1 MPSTPSTNDGLGLS
15 QLAVTIWIGLLAG
28 TWLIAT
34 RSVTGYFSRPLEPG
48 IAWAAIGSIAA
59 LGLLAALLFQSRHPH
74 SGRTTTPLVATLTLA
89 PTLVS
94 GFALLDLSNITTWIG
109 LTTLAIANLL
119 GTFAALGHRPDR
131 PDRQQHQHHP
141 PATQPPESTAVVVSD
156 SATLP
161 PARHAHIL
169 SQNLR
174 RHRDCDTDK
183 LEGDLTVHWEIGQK
197 QQPVHVPFVPA
208 FLDTPEV
215 ICQCEDDVS
224 LETVR
229 VRIAEVRRF
238 GTRIELK
245 RSRTIDTQHATR
257 LRFSVTLDI
266 SARRA
271 A

>member
-1 MPSTPSTNDGLGLS
+1 
-15 QLAVTIWIGLLAG
+15 V
-28 TWLIAT
+28 
-34 RSVTGYFSRPLEPG
+34 
-48 IAWAAIGSIAA
+48 
-59 LGLLAALLFQSRHPH
+59 
-74 SGRTTTPLVATLTLA
+74 A

-109 LTTLAIANLL
+109 LTTLAMANLL

-131 PDRQQHQHHP
+131 QQDQHNP
-141 PATQPPESTAVVVSD
+141 PATQPPESTAVVVAD

-174 RHRDCDTDK
+174 RHRDCDTDR

-215 ICQCEDDVS
+215 ICRCEDDVS
-224 LETVR
+224 LKTVR

-245 RSRTIDTQHATR
+245 RTGTIDTQDTTR
-257 LRFSVTLDI
+257 LGFSVTLDT
-266 SARRA
+266 SARQA

>member
-1 MPSTPSTNDGLGLS
+1 MPSTDSTNDGLGLS
-15 QLAVTIWIGLLAG
+15 QLAMTIWIGLLAG
-28 TWLIAT
+28 AWLIAT
-34 RSVTGYFSRPLEPG
+34 RSATGHFSRPLEPG

-59 LGLLAALLFQSRHPH
+59 LGLLAVLLFQSRHPH
-74 SGRTTTPLVATLTLA
+74 TGLTTTPLVATLTLA

-109 LTTLAIANLL
+109 LTTLAMANLL

-131 PDRQQHQHHP
+131 QQHQHNP
-141 PATQPPESTAVVVSD
+141 PVTQTPESNAVVVSD

-161 PARHAHIL
+161 PAQHAHIL

-174 RHRDCDTDK
+174 RHRDCDTDR

-215 ICQCEDDVS
+215 ICRCEDDVS

-245 RSRTIDTQHATR
+245 RTGTIDTQHTTR
-257 LRFSVTLDI
+257 LGFSVTLDI

>member
-1 MPSTPSTNDGLGLS
+1 MPSTDSTNDGLGLS

-34 RSVTGYFSRPLEPG
+34 RSATGHFSRPLEPG
-48 IAWAAIGSIAA
+48 IAWAVIGSIAA
-59 LGLLAALLFQSRHPH
+59 LGLLAVLLFQSRHPH

-89 PTLVS
+89 PTLIS

-109 LTTLAIANLL
+109 LTTLAMANLL
-119 GTFAALGHRPDR
+119 GTFAALGRRPDR
-131 PDRQQHQHHP
+131 KQHQHNP
-141 PATQPPESTAVVVSD
+141 PATQPAESTAVVVSD

-174 RHRDCDTDK
+174 RHRDRDTDR

-215 ICQCEDDVS
+215 ICRCEDDVS

-245 RSRTIDTQHATR
+245 RTGTIDTQHTTR
-257 LRFSVTLDI
+257 LGFSVTLDI